1 VAGDP
6 GLRRGRHPRADR
18 ARGAVTE
25 AIALPP
31 NQDTTGEEWTVLAER
46 PDGRRGDCLRGR
58 PAGPACP
65 GWPSRGGERLAGA
78 AVRGAGRDVSVAGTV
93 RPRPGTGLDLLL
105 DEAMGYRA
113 DGTSRITLDPA
124 ARPGAAYDG
133 DPATAWLPAPA
144 TRPRG

>member
-1 VAGDP
+1 VP
-6 GLRRGRHPRADR
+6 EVR
-18 ARGAVTE
+18 VTE

-58 PAGPACP
+58 PAGPA
-65 GWPSRGGERLAGA
+65 SR
-78 AVRGAGRDVSVAGTV
+78 AGRAGEESGSLERRFEAPAGNVSVAGTV

-124 ARPGAAYDG
+124 ARPGAGYDG